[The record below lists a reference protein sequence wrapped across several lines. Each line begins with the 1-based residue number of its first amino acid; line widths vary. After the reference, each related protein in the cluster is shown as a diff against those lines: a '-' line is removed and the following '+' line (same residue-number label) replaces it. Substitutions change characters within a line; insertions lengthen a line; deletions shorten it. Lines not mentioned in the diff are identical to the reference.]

1 LKSWRAEKDRILEA
15 RRQKLLLTT
24 REVAEELRVTKT
36 SVLAWLKKGRIQFIP
51 LINLGGKNEKK
62 KYSIPVEEVKQLK
75 RKIKR
80 KREEN
85 ELRKS
90 E

>member
-1 LKSWRAEKDRILEA
+1 MKFWRAEKDRILEA

-24 REVAEELRVTKT
+24 REVAEELGVTKT
-36 SVLAWLKKGRIQFIP
+36 SVLAWLKNGRIQFIQ
-51 LINLGGKNEKK
+51 LVNLGGKNEKK
-62 KYSIPVEEVKQLK
+62 KFFIPVEEVKRLK
-75 RKIKR
+75 DKLKR